1 MDATLYI
8 AKIGKSV
15 GLKGENRLITDTDF
29 PEQFKKGSLFTT
41 NKNTTLTVEKYNHQR
56 GVVKF
61 EGVNTPEDAKKITN
75 QELYT
80 TKEATAELCTLKKN
94 EYYWYDIEG
103 CEVYENGVH
112 LGTVDSL
119 DRISI
124 TDYLVLNTSSELV
137 EKKLAKLFMIPYID
151 TFIVSTDIEA
161 KKIEVTGAYD
171 ILEAS

>member
-8 AKIGKSV
+8 GKIGKSV

-29 PEQFKKGSLFTT
+29 PEQFKKGSSFTT
-41 NKNTTLTVEKYNHQR
+41 NKKTTLTVEKYNHQR

-61 EGVNTPEDAKKITN
+61 EGVNTPEDAKRITN

-80 TKEATAELCTLKKN
+80 TKEATAELCKLKKD
-94 EYYWYDIEG
+94 EYYWYDIVG
-103 CEVYENGVH
+103 CDVYEDGLH

-124 TDYLVLNTSSELV
+124 TDYIVLNTSSELI
-137 EKKLAKLFMIPYID
+137 EKELSKTFMIPYID
-151 TFIVSTDIEA
+151 NFIVSTDIEA
-161 KKIEVTGAYD
+161 KKIEVKGGLD